1 MNNENNKFKGVY
13 VEYHIIQSF
22 PVTCLNR
29 DDVNS
34 PKTAIIGGSTR
45 ARVSSQCWK
54 RSVRMEMQELGVT
67 LGIRSRRIQSLI
79 MAECI
84 DLGAEE
90 KIAETLSEKIANI
103 LAKDTLLFFSKNEA
117 KQFAKYLFDNNF
129 QIENKTDKVLLS
141 DLVKVT
147 KNCKIDAKNALDIA
161 LFGRMVASSADMNIE
176 GAASFSHAISTHK
189 IANDVDFFTALEDFN
204 QENET
209 GAGHMGTSE
218 FNSATYYRYISLN
231 LGVLSENLGG
241 TEDIAKSVETFTKA
255 LYLAI
260 PTAKQN
266 AMSGASCWDY
276 GRILVRKGQR
286 LQASFDEAVKAKNGY
301 SKESIKSLNDFINE
315 KANQSGS
322 LFGKIDDFSI
332 GEGSNN
338 NIDDIISKLNDT
350 IGNYNG

>member
-1 MNNENNKFKGVY
+1 MTENNNLKGVY

-34 PKTAIIGGSTR
+34 PKTAIVGGTTR

-54 RSVRMEMQELGVT
+54 RAVRMEMNN
-67 LGIRSRRIQSLI
+67 LGIKLGMRSKRIKNLI
-79 MAECI
+79 SKESI
-84 DLGAEE
+84 KLGADEE
-90 KIAETLSEKIANI
+90 IANQLSEKIANI

-117 KQFAKYLFDNNF
+117 YQYAKYLHDNNF
-129 QIENKTDKVLLS
+129 DLDGKTDKALLS
-141 DLVKVT
+141 DIVKVS
-147 KNCKIDAKNALDIA
+147 KACKPDAKNGLDIA

-189 IANDVDFFTALEDFN
+189 IANEVDFFTALEDFN
-204 QENET
+204 NDDET

-231 LGVLSENLGG
+231 LGVLAENLGG
-241 TEDIAKSVETFTKA
+241 TEDIAKAVETFTKA

-266 AMSGASCWDY
+266 SMSGASHWDY
-276 GRILVRKGQR
+276 ARILVRKGQR
-286 LQASFDEAVKAKNGY
+286 MQASFDEAVKSSNGFSKN
-301 SKESIKSLNDFINE
+301 SIEALDKFIEEKS
-315 KANQSGS
+315 NQAGS
-322 LFGKIDDFSI
+322 LYGKLGDFSI
-332 GEGSNN
+332 GGESKA
-338 NIDDIISKLNDT
+338 NIDDIIKNINDT
-350 IGNYNG
+350 IGNLQ